1 MQQVLIPDS
10 DCTHIKCVLVEGAP
24 GVGKSTFAW
33 ELCRNWDRMAMLSS
47 YSLVILIHLR
57 EKKAQE
63 ANKLSDLLYH
73 RNSAFKESVV
83 TDIDDTEGEGV
94 LFIFDGFDELSHEQR
109 APGSIFVDIINGLY
123 LPQATV
129 LITSRPSVT
138 SELISRCKPQI
149 SKHIEILGFTEENI
163 KEYSQSIFQ
172 NKSDFTEFS
181 KYISSN
187 PLVYSM
193 MYIPLNS
200 AIVVEIYRQNH
211 RTDKSV
217 PKTMTQLYDAL
228 THALLRRHIVEKA
241 HVPESYSMPIHFQDL
256 PANIF
261 QQFCAICKLAFI
273 GVCTQQLTWNDLP
286 SSFDHFG
293 FMNMMSSLHV
303 EGGPEVTFNFLHLT
317 LQEFLAAYH
326 ISLLAGEEQKQLFG
340 HYFEK
345 AHFEVV
351 WRFLAGLTSY
361 RYLSWDMVK
370 EKNRDESPKWLK
382 ADYCLKP
389 LAVHCLYESQDPSI
403 CKEFCANSDIGF
415 LPDTA
420 SPFDCYALSYCIANS
435 HCTWILDFISAG
447 IDCDTL
453 DMLVKGLNANQGI
466 QSHIKE
472 LKIGK
477 NHIGKRGI
485 SSISELPASI
495 ISSLPI
501 LKLYNCDLDRVAFD
515 QLAEVIPS
523 FINLKELDLGVNPV
537 GNGGTEKL
545 IQSLSKLSL
554 ELLDIANT
562 AIGHTDLNSLSVLIK
577 PPSSLKVLKIG
588 DDSLDRSCTQHMLN
602 VVFGMSSLEH
612 LDLRDV
618 DLTNSTD
625 IVYQLLSVN
634 KNLKVLEFVWCKMG
648 QIVAKLIADALH
660 LNCTLVILKI
670 KHPSVGIE
678 PEGAVA
684 LAEMLK
690 VNETLKE
697 LTILRDDSLSTGAV
711 ELQNALHHNNTLKTL
726 HLSD

>member
-1 MQQVLIPDS
+1 M
-10 DCTHIKCVLVEGAP
+10 K
-24 GVGKSTFAW
+24 
-33 ELCRNWDRMAMLSS
+33 
-47 YSLVILIHLR
+47 
-57 EKKAQE
+57 KKAHE
-63 ANKLSDLLYH
+63 ANNLSDLLYH

-94 LFIFDGFDELSHEQR
+94 LFIFDGFDELSPEQR

-163 KEYSQSIFQ
+163 KEYSQSIFR

-181 KYISSN
+181 NYISSN

-211 RTDKSV
+211 RTDKPA

-228 THALLRRHIVEKA
+228 SRALLRRHIVEKA
-241 HVPESYSMPIHFQDL
+241 HVPESYHMPTHFQDL
-256 PANIF
+256 PADDF
-261 QQFCAICKLAFI
+261 QQFREICKLAFI
-273 GVCTQQLTWNDLP
+273 GVCTQQLMWNDLP
-286 SSFDHFG
+286 PSFDHFG
-293 FMNMMSSLHV
+293 FMSMVSSLHI

-317 LQEFLAAYH
+317 LQEFLAACH
-326 ISLLAGEEQKQLFG
+326 ISLLSGEEQRQLFG
-340 HYFEK
+340 QYFEK
-345 AHFEVV
+345 VHFQVV

-361 RYLSWDMVK
+361 RYLSWDTVK
-370 EKNRDESPKWLK
+370 EKTQDMSPKWLK

-389 LAVHCLYESQDPSI
+389 LAVHCLYESQDPLI
-403 CKEFCANSDIGF
+403 CREFCSNGDIGF
-415 LPDTA
+415 LPDSA

-435 HCTWILDFISAG
+435 HCTWILDFINAG

-453 DMLVKGLNANQGI
+453 DMLVKGLNANQGN

-477 NHIGKRGI
+477 SHIGKRGI
-485 SSISELPASI
+485 SSISGLPASI
-495 ISSLPI
+495 IRNLPV
-501 LKLYNCDLDRVAFD
+501 LKLYSCDLDCAAFD
-515 QLAEVIPS
+515 RLAEVIPF

-537 GNGGTEKL
+537 GNGGIEKL
-545 IQSLSKLSL
+545 IQSLSKLSCL

-562 AIGHTDLNSLSVLIK
+562 AIGHTDLNSLSVLIR

-588 DDSLDRSCTQHMLN
+588 DDSLHPSCTQHMLN
-602 VVFGMSSLEH
+602 VVFGVSSLEH

-618 DLTNSTD
+618 DLTNCID
-625 IVYQLLSVN
+625 IIYQLLSVN
-634 KNLKVLEFVWCKMG
+634 KNLKVLEFVWCKVG

-660 LNCTLVILKI
+660 LNCTLIILKI

-690 VNETLKE
+690 VNKTLKE
-697 LTILRDDSLSTGAV
+697 LTILSDDSLSTGAI
-711 ELQNALHHNNTLKTL
+711 ELQNALHHNTTLKTL
-726 HLSD
+726 HLPD